1 MKTYF
6 IAGHSTFADGST
18 WHFHRLVNWT
28 EKDTPRQF
36 MESMLEE
43 LENSKENNR
52 FLPFAPNYCSNDRGK
67 IILTAFNQV

>member
-18 WHFHRLVNWT
+18 WYFHRLVNWT

-36 MESMLEE
+36 MESMLQE
-43 LENSKENNR
+43 LENSRENNR
-52 FLPFAPNYCSNDRGK
+52 VQIYGPCDRGN
-67 IILTAFNQV
+67 IILTAFNLV